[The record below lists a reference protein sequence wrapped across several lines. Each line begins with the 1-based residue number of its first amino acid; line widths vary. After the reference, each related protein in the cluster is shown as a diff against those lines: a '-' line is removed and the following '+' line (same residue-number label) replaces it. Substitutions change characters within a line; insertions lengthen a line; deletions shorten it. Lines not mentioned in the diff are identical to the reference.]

1 MPWTTPKTDFAPG
14 NILTA
19 AQMNAI
25 GENLSVIGGAWTS
38 YTPTWTNLTVGNA
51 TQASAYIAAG
61 KLYVVRIKLTFGSTT
76 SISSIPEFTLPN
88 GASYDSDYTTLAG
101 VWGLGTMN
109 DVSGPVSVGCT
120 IFPGTAATRG
130 RFLIQQVNAT
140 YMTFAAAG
148 ATVPFTWTTGDQLE
162 AQFLFEA
169 L

>member
-1 MPWTTPKTDFAPG
+1 MAWTPPKTDFSPG
-14 NILTA
+14 NVLTA

-76 SISSIPEFTLPN
+76 SISGIPEFTLPN
-88 GASYDSDYTTLAG
+88 SASYDSDYTTAAHL
-101 VWGLGTMN
+101 GLGAMN
-109 DVSGPVSVGCT
+109 DVSGPVTTGCV
-120 IFPGTAATRG
+120 IFPGTVATRA
-130 RFLIQQVNAT
+130 RFLIQQTSAT
-140 YMTFAAAG
+140 YLTYAAAS
-148 ATVPFTWTTGDQLE
+148 ATIPFTWTTGDQLE

>member
-1 MPWTTPKTDFAPG
+1 MPWSVGAVVSTGDV
-14 NILTA
+14 LTA
-19 AQMNAI
+19 SRYNQDVI
-25 GENLSVIGGAWTS
+25 ENLTMIGGAWTA

-76 SISSIPEFTLPN
+76 SISGIPEFTLPN
-88 GASYDSDYTTLAG
+88 SASHDSDYTTLAG

-120 IFPGTAATRG
+120 IFPGLAATRG

-140 YMTFAAAG
+140 YMTFAAAS
-148 ATVPFTWTTGDQLE
+148 ATIPFTWTTGDQLE
-162 AQFLFEA
+162 AQFMFEA
-169 L
+169 A